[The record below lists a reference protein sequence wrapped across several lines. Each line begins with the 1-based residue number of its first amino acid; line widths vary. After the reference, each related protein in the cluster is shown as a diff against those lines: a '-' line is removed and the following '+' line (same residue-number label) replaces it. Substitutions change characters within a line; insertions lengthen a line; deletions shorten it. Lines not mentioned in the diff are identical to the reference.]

1 VNATQIDYDGVNYHN
16 TAAPYTISHRI
27 NSTNQSAPN
36 SHRRTVY
43 KATESNF
50 LVHKITLASHS
61 NSSLYIYLNVLGR
74 SNNHMFFNLR
84 ARVTFGEKID
94 DYLVLKQIS
103 QNYYTLELNAT
114 SGIKPFFVNFVDLF

>member
-1 VNATQIDYDGVNYHN
+1 
-16 TAAPYTISHRI
+16 
-27 NSTNQSAPN
+27 
-36 SHRRTVY
+36 
-43 KATESNF
+43 
-50 LVHKITLASHS
+50 
-61 NSSLYIYLNVLGR
+61 
-74 SNNHMFFNLR
+74 MFFNLR